1 MLTSIERTI
10 KGRTAIILL
19 NILKNNVVGHK
30 MTGALGYV
38 RCDWE
43 FIGLRDLK

>member
-19 NILKNNVVGHK
+19 NILKDNVVGHK
-30 MTGALGYV
+30 MTGALGYLGYALV
-38 RCDWE
+38 
-43 FIGLRDLK
+43 IGPRDLK